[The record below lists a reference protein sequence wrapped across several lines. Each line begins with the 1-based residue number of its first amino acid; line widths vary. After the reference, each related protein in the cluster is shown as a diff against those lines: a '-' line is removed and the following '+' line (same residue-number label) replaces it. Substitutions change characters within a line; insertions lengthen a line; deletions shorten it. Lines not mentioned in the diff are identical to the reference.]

1 MLCLERRILALAAAA
16 VPWEVGVFIV
26 TMDPT
31 PMLAAMMAEAML
43 ADMGRRSKAVVATQV
58 MVLELMAV
66 LQLGMDMGTPILEL
80 HMEIMGLQGME
91 VFLLRM
97 LGLMAIQVLLHLVT
111 RVALQALIE
120 DPGAVKLH
128 LVMALGVMLAMQ
140 AMVHGIALLLVGMH
154 PLVRH
159 LVQLQVMETR
169 AMVMVDMEEMH
180 HMVIME
186 GMVLMVAGEMVLE
199 ILLLVQPLGMVLL
212 DMEVGMETLDIQMRG
227 LILHKAGD
235 LVVQSM
241 ELLRANQIMAVVMVV
256 CSLGLL
262 SRRGRYNVHGV
273 NQCIWAAYVL
283 LQYSGFALVFL
294 KTIHS
299 AG

>member
-1 MLCLERRILALAAAA
+1 MLCLERRILALVAAA

-26 TMDPT
+26 TMDLT
-31 PMLAAMMAEAML
+31 PMLAAMMAEVML

-66 LQLGMDMGTPILEL
+66 LQLDMDMGTPILEL

-97 LGLMAIQVLLHLVT
+97 LGLMAIQVPLLLVT
-111 RVALQALIE
+111 RVALQVVIE

-128 LVMALGVMLAMQ
+128 LVMALGVMLEMQ
-140 AMVHGIALLLVGMH
+140 AMVDGIALLLVGMH

-186 GMVLMVAGEMVLE
+186 GMVLMEGGEMVLE
-199 ILLLVQPLGMVLL
+199 ILLLVQRLGMVLL
-212 DMEVGMETLDIQMRG
+212 DMEVGLETLDIQMRG
-227 LILHKAGD
+227 LILHKAED

-241 ELLRANQIMAVVMVV
+241 ELLRANQIMAAVMVV

-262 SRRGRYNVHGV
+262 SRRGRIMFMV
-273 NQCIWAAYVL
+273 
-283 LQYSGFALVFL
+283 
-294 KTIHS
+294 
-299 AG
+299 